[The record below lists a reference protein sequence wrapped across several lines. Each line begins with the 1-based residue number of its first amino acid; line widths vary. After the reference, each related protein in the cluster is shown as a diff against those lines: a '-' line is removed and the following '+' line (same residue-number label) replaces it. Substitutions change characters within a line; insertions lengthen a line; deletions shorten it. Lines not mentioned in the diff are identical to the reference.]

1 MKGIR
6 ALWGKHREILLYL
19 IFGVLTTLVNFVSFW
34 LMELLIGEELYLAS
48 NAVAWV
54 LAVVFAYVTNKL
66 FVFESKSWSRAALAA
81 EIPEFL
87 GARIFS
93 FLLEEGGMWLLV
105 DILGFRSFSFALV
118 GITATGTLIAKA
130 ILAVVVVILNYF
142 FSKFIIFKRRNS

>member
-1 MKGIR
+1 MKGIK
-6 ALWGKHREILLYL
+6 ALWGKHKEILLYL

-118 GITATGTLIAKA
+118 GITATGNLIAKA

-142 FSKFIIFKRRNS
+142 FSKLIIFKRRNS

>member
-1 MKGIR
+1 MKEIK
-6 ALWGKHREILLYL
+6 ALWGKHKEILLYL

-105 DILGFRSFSFALV
+105 DILGFRSFSFALA